1 TSIHFLMDAKM
12 PARVTAMGQNYL
24 HQGTHE
30 VPDTVNAVLE
40 YPEGFTVNLS
50 STFNNEASA
59 ESGYEVLGKEAALIF
74 REGQMV
80 LKPENAIEGNHW
92 VVSSCP
98 EALEDRKSTRLNS
111 SHEWI
116 S

>member
-1 TSIHFLMDAKM
+1 MGIG
-12 PARVTAMGQNYL
+12 VTDDPRPKVEHYL

-59 ESGYEVLGKEAALIF
+59 ESG
-74 REGQMV
+74 
-80 LKPENAIEGNHW
+80 
-92 VVSSCP
+92 
-98 EALEDRKSTRLNS
+98 
-111 SHEWI
+111 
-116 S
+116 